1 MQGDTSS
8 TVRINA
14 IVDDGSNDVIFL
26 GENVIYNP
34 NGRNHP
40 NLSYDNGDNFFPI
53 IIILIWELI
62 IHRI

>member
-40 NLSYDNGDNFFPI
+40 NLSYDNGDNFFQ
-53 IIILIWELI
+53 
-62 IHRI
+62 